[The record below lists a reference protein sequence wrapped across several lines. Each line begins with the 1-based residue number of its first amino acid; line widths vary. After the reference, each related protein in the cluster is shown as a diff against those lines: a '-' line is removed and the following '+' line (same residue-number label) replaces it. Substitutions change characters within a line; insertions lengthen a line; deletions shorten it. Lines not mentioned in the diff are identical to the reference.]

1 MIFQKSDIVPYETTG
16 GMDTVAVRMPDHPL
30 AQALIR
36 AWGRAMLRHP
46 VPIHPGLP
54 ESNDG
59 FPCGRGSGWED

>member
-36 AWGRAMLRHP
+36 QGEAMLRHQ
-46 VPIHPGLP
+46 VPIHRVARVQRWLP
-54 ESNDG
+54 MWK
-59 FPCGRGSGWED
+59 RIWMED